1 LETSL
6 DVPETIL
13 EEEPSPTEAGPSAGK
28 HIPLRSI
35 NAVAAHV
42 PSIESARSKITSE
55 MESMV
60 LEGLAQVA
68 SHFDPHFGKR
78 APVNLPVLCRISH
91 CLRLHFRP
99 HTTFDCCPILFRISF
114 QICRLQSRRGSN
126 SLLICL
132 RSPRSST

>member
-1 LETSL
+1 MCTSDDLLETSL

-13 EEEPSPTEAGPSAGK
+13 EEELSPTDAGPSVGK

-42 PSIESARSKITSE
+42 PFIESARSKITSE

-68 SHFDPHFGKR
+68 SHFGARFRNERPLISSS
-78 APVNLPVLCRISH
+78 PYRISH

-99 HTTFDCCPILFRISF
+99 RTTFDCCPILFRI
-114 QICRLQSRRGSN
+114 
-126 SLLICL
+126 
-132 RSPRSST
+132 